1 MPDSLLSLLIRRIN
15 RTGPMTVAEYMAEA
29 LHHRG
34 QGYYAAGDPLGTA
47 GDFVTAPEISQ
58 MFGELLGSW
67 MVAGGLGAEGLDAGG
82 LGSGT
87 PRVGAS
93 EPSCLVELGPGRGT
107 LMADMVRVIST
118 VAPIQDILQVHL
130 VESNPSLRAAQAH
143 ALPTIE
149 AVWHDDLSTLP
160 DQPWFL
166 IANEFFDAL
175 PIHQLIW
182 SEGAWR
188 ECLVVTDPAGT
199 GLAWGMDR
207 ASSPLAALLPS
218 ETREKAREGAI
229 AELCPAA
236 TAMVTAIAEHIV
248 THGGAALLI
257 DYGGERD
264 AAGRSLQAVRDHR
277 PADPLGDPGRADLSS
292 HVDFSEMRRA
302 ARTGGAKFHGPVD
315 QGNFLTA
322 LGINQRATG
331 LRRNATP
338 AQRRDIENAVHR
350 LIDPKEMG
358 TLFKV
363 AAIMRPEAPTPAGF
377 E

>member
-1 MPDSLLSLLIRRIN
+1 MPDPLLSLLIRRIN
-15 RTGPMTVAEYMAEA
+15 RTGPMTAAEYMAEA

-67 MVAGGLGAEGLDAGG
+67 MVANGLGAGE
-82 LGSGT
+82 LGT
-87 PRVGAS
+87 GAS
-93 EPSCLVELGPGRGT
+93 EPPCLVELGPGRGT
-107 LMADMVRVIST
+107 LMADMIRVINT
-118 VAPIQDILQVHL
+118 VAPVQDILQVHL
-130 VESNPSLRAAQAH
+130 VESNPSLRAAQAL

-149 AVWHDDLSTLP
+149 VVWHDDLSTLP
-160 DQPWFL
+160 DRPWFL

-188 ECLVVTDPAGT
+188 ESLVVTDPAGT

-207 ASSPLAALLPS
+207 APSPLAMLLPS
-218 ETREKAREGAI
+218 ETRETAREGAI

-236 TAMVTAIAEHIV
+236 TAMMTAIAGHIV

-264 AAGRSLQAVRDHR
+264 AAGRSLQAVRDHQ
-277 PADPLGDPGRADLSS
+277 PADPLRDPGRADLSS

-302 ARTGGAKFHGPVD
+302 ARTGGAEFHGPVD

-331 LRRNATP
+331 LRRNATT